1 LRGSIQA
8 NQGRANSEHRSRTGV
23 VAESPGGAQSAAGA
37 IKTFLVADVR
47 GYTRFTEQ
55 HGDEAAGA
63 LTIRF
68 SEITTDVIEAAGG
81 VVVEFRGDE
90 ALAAFDSARAAIGA
104 AVALQR
110 RFAEATFS
118 DESLP
123 LPIGIGLD
131 AGEAVPIA
139 DGYRGASLNLAA
151 RLCALAGAGE
161 ILASHEV
168 IHLAGKVAG
177 VTYEERGPVRVKNLT
192 QPVRVVRVVPVED
205 DPAQRFAALGFAA
218 ATATVPRKLR
228 LAIAE
233 DSVLIREVLV
243 RVLSEA
249 GCEIVTQ
256 AQDAEGLLAA
266 VREDP
271 PDVVVTD
278 IRMPPTHTNE
288 GLMAALSIRS
298 EFPEVAVLVL
308 SQYVETHHAMELIGE
323 SPERVGYLLKDRI
336 SNVSELAD
344 AVRRVASGEVV
355 IDPQVIGRLLRRR
368 RDPLEALTEE
378 ERTIL
383 GLMAEGLSNQAIT
396 ERSSLAE
403 EFVEARIADI
413 FRKLGLET
421 EAGEHSRVQA
431 VLAYLRA

>member
-1 LRGSIQA
+1 MDIEP
-8 NQGRANSEHRSRTGV
+8 GRAT
-23 VAESPGGAQSAAGA
+23 
-37 IKTFLVADVR
+37 IKTFLIADVR

-55 HGDEAAGA
+55 HGDEAAA
-63 LTIRF
+63 KLAARF
-68 SEITTDVIEAAGG
+68 SEITREAVEAAGG
-81 VVVEFRGDE
+81 SVVEFRGDE
-90 ALAAFDSARAAIGA
+90 ALCVFDSARAAIGA
-104 AVALQR
+104 AVDLQR
-110 RFAEATFS
+110 RLAAATDS
-118 DESLP
+118 DRALP
-123 LPIGIGLD
+123 LPTGIGLD
-131 AGEAVPIA
+131 AGEAVA
-139 DGYRGASLNLAA
+139 VAGGYRGAALNLAA

-161 ILASHEV
+161 ILASQEV
-168 IHLAGKVAG
+168 VHLAGRIQG
-177 VTYEERGPVRVKNLT
+177 VDYETRGPFQVKNLT
-192 QPVRVVRVVPVED
+192 EPVRAVRVAPTTDDPVE
-205 DPAQRFAALGFAA
+205 RFATLGFASPSAA
-218 ATATVPRKLR
+218 ATPKLR
-228 LAIAE
+228 VAIAE

-243 RVLSEA
+243 RVLTEA
-249 GCEIVTQ
+249 GCEIVNQ
-256 AQDAEGLLAA
+256 AEDAEGLLAA
-266 VREDP
+266 VRTNP

-288 GLMAALSIRS
+288 GLVAALSIRS
-298 EFPEVAVLVL
+298 EFPNVAVLVL

-336 SNVSELAD
+336 SNVTELAD

-403 EFVEARIADI
+403 DVVEARIADI